1 MKPPCYRTSSPITG
15 DDKSSRDLIQI
26 MKAEKHEAYGNS
38 IYERD
43 PMLHRK
49 TCTSLALMLALAA
62 SPVLAAET
70 EPEHQPA
77 SSAAMPGCMMPEAES
92 GMPMMRMMM
101 GQGGMPLMAKHI
113 EGRLAFLKTELKITD
128 AQLPLW
134 NAFAQAMRDD
144 ASTIQAMP
152 HPMMGM
158 NKAATLPDKLAAH
171 ETMLAARLEALRK
184 LKAAADPLY
193 AALTADQKKTADDIL
208 LTPMGMM
215 M

>member
-1 MKPPCYRTSSPITG
+1 
-15 DDKSSRDLIQI
+15 
-26 MKAEKHEAYGNS
+26 
-38 IYERD
+38 
-43 PMLHRK
+43 MLNRK
-49 TCTSLALMLALAA
+49 TSTSLALILALAA

-77 SSAAMPGCMMPEAES
+77 SSAAMSGCMMPEAEG

-101 GQGGMPLMAKHI
+101 GQGGMPMMAKHI

-144 ASTIQAMP
+144 ASTMQAMP

-158 NKAATLPDKLAAH
+158 NKAATLPDKLVTR
-171 ETMLAARLEALRK
+171 ETMLEAQLEAVRK

-193 AALTADQKKTADDIL
+193 AALTADQKKTADDIML
-208 LTPMGMM
+208 SPMGIMM
-215 M
+215 

>member
-1 MKPPCYRTSSPITG
+1 
-15 DDKSSRDLIQI
+15 
-26 MKAEKHEAYGNS
+26 
-38 IYERD
+38 
-43 PMLHRK
+43 MLNRR
-49 TCTSLALMLALAA
+49 TCTSLTLILALAA
-62 SPVLAAET
+62 SPVFAAET
-70 EPEHQPA
+70 EAEHQPA
-77 SSAAMPGCMMPEAES
+77 SSAAMPGCMMPEAEGS
-92 GMPMMRMMM
+92 MPMMRMMM
-101 GQGGMPLMAKHI
+101 GQGVMSMMAKHI

-144 ASTIQAMP
+144 STVQAMP
-152 HPMMGM
+152 HPMMEM
-158 NKAATLPDKLAAH
+158 NKATTLPDKIAAR

>member
-1 MKPPCYRTSSPITG
+1 
-15 DDKSSRDLIQI
+15 
-26 MKAEKHEAYGNS
+26 
-38 IYERD
+38 
-43 PMLHRK
+43 MLNRK
-49 TCTSLALMLALAA
+49 TCTSFPLTLALAA

-70 EPEHQPA
+70 DAEHQPA

-92 GMPMMRMMM
+92 GMPMRRMMM
-101 GQGGMPLMAKHI
+101 GQNGMLMMAKHI

-144 ASTIQAMP
+144 STMQAMP
-152 HPMMGM
+152 HPMMEM
-158 NKAATLPDKLAAH
+158 NKAAMLPDKLAER
-171 ETMLAARLEALRK
+171 ETMLAGRLEAVRK

-193 AALTADQKKTADDIL
+193 AALTADQKKTADDIML
-208 LTPMGMM
+208 GPMGMM